1 METRNIDENEGKVTW
16 LISDTH
22 WEHAN
27 IIQYCKRPFRDIKH
41 MNSALIENWNSKVAE
56 KDIVYFL
63 GDFAFC
69 GNGKKRAILR
79 ELNGN
84 KIMVW
89 GNHDFRETKTKWR
102 ELGFSEVHDQLNLTY
117 KGHDF
122 ILCHFPY
129 LMSHISD
136 KRYESLRPVDNG
148 TTCLHGHIHSK
159 PEEKIKMTSKGTL
172 MLDVGVDANYY
183 RPISM
188 DEIILELDK
197 FATYKL

>member
-1 METRNIDENEGKVTW
+1 MNET
-16 LISDTH
+16 
-22 WEHAN
+22 
-27 IIQYCKRPFRDIKH
+27 IIQ
-41 MNSALIENWNSKVAE
+41 NWNNTVSP
-56 KDIVYFL
+56 DDTVYFL

-69 GNGKKRAILR
+69 GNGKKRAVLR

-102 ELGFSEVHDQLNLTY
+102 ELGFSEVHDQLNFTY

-122 ILCHFPY
+122 ISCHFPY
-129 LMSHISD
+129 LMPHISD

-159 PEEKIKMTSKGTL
+159 PEEKIRLTDKGTL
-172 MLDVGVDANYY
+172 MYDVGVDANGFA
-183 RPISM
+183 PVNI
-188 DEIILELDK
+188 ETVIKELESWK
-197 FATYKL
+197 R